1 MELKFRTLEA
11 EEIDCRVAQ
20 IAGNW
25 LTLLLYKD
33 ARVDQNI
40 LDETVGAMNWQKKYL
55 RDNANCIVEIWD
67 TDKEQ
72 WVSKE
77 DTGTESFSE
86 AEKGLAS
93 DSFKRACF
101 NWGIGRELYTAPSIF
116 ILSKKEMGKK
126 TKKLD
131 ENGEEIYEPEFFQK
145 DNGKY
150 DTKTRFHV
158 DLIRYDNKKNITDL
172 VIKDHKGNTR
182 FASVTKETEK
192 ELLYNMHTLLDLIKD
207 KEEHDKKFKKENL
220 YQFYGVENET
230 QLGYKDTLKA
240 IELLEKKDK

>member
-11 EEIDCRVAQ
+11 EEIDCRVSQ
-20 IAGNW
+20 IASNW

-40 LDETVGAMNWQKKYL
+40 LDETIGAMNWQKKYL
-55 RDNANCIVEIWD
+55 RDNANCVVSIWD

-101 NWGIGRELYTAPSIF
+101 NWGIGRELYTSPSIIIF
-116 ILSKKEMGKK
+116 PKKEMGKK

-131 ENGEEIYEPEFFQK
+131 ENGEPTYEPEFFQK
-145 DNGKY
+145 ENGKY
-150 DTKTRFHV
+150 DTKTRFNV
-158 DLIRYDNKKNITDL
+158 DLIRYDDRKNITDL
-172 VIKDHKGNTR
+172 IIKDNKGNTR
-182 FASVTKETEK
+182 FASLTKETEK
-192 ELLYNMHTLLDLIKD
+192 ELLNNMHTLLDLIKD
-207 KEEHDKKFKKENL
+207 KEESDKKFKKENL
-220 YQFYGVENET
+220 YQFFGVENET
-230 QLGYKDTLKA
+230 QLRYKDMLKA
-240 IELLEKKDK
+240 IEMLKK

>member
-1 MELKFRTLEA
+1 MDLKFRTLEA
-11 EEIDCRVAQ
+11 EEIDCRVSQ
-20 IAGNW
+20 IASNW

-55 RDNANCIVEIWD
+55 RDNANCVVEIWD
-67 TDKEQ
+67 EDKKQ
-72 WVSKE
+72 WVAKE

-101 NWGIGRELYTAPSIF
+101 NWGIGRELYTSPSIF
-116 ILSKKEMGKK
+116 IFPKKEMGKK

-131 ENGEEIYEPEFFQK
+131 ENGESIYEPEFFQK

-150 DTKTRFHV
+150 DTKTRFKV
-158 DLIRYDNKKNITDL
+158 DLIKYDSKKNITDL
-172 VIKDHKGNTR
+172 VIKDNKGNTR
-182 FASVTKETEK
+182 FAQVTKETEK
-192 ELLYNMHTLLDLIKD
+192 ELLSNMKKLMDLIKD
-207 KEEHDKKFKKENL
+207 KEEKDKKFKKENL
-220 YQFYGVENET
+220 FKYFGVENET

-240 IELLEKKDK
+240 IVMLNDK

>member
-1 MELKFRTLEA
+1 MDLKFRTLEA
-11 EEIDCRVAQ
+11 EEIDCRVSQ
-20 IAGNW
+20 IASNW

-67 TDKEQ
+67 EDKKQ
-72 WVSKE
+72 WVAKE

-101 NWGIGRELYTAPSIF
+101 NWGIGRELYTSPSIF
-116 ILSKKEMGKK
+116 IFPKKEMGKK
-126 TKKLD
+126 TRQLD
-131 ENGEEIYEPEFFQK
+131 ENGEPIYEPEFFQK

-150 DTKTRFHV
+150 DTKTRFKV
-158 DLIRYDNKKNITDL
+158 DLIKYDSKKNITDL
-172 VIKDHKGNTR
+172 VIKDNKGNTR
-182 FASVTKETEK
+182 FAQVTKETEK
-192 ELLYNMHTLLDLIKD
+192 ELLSNMKKLMDLIKD
-207 KEEHDKKFKKENL
+207 KEEKDKKFKKENL
-220 YQFYGVENET
+220 FKYFGVDNET

-240 IELLEKKDK
+240 IVMLNK

>member
-11 EEIDCRVAQ
+11 EEIDCRVSQ
-20 IAGNW
+20 IASNW

-40 LDETVGAMNWQKKYL
+40 LDETVGAMNWQDKYS
-55 RDNANCIVEIWD
+55 RDNANCIVSIWD
-67 TDKEQ
+67 EDKKQ
-72 WVSKE
+72 WVEKE
-77 DTGTESFSE
+77 NTGTESFSE

-101 NWGIGRELYTAPSIF
+101 NWGIGRELYTTPNIF
-116 ILSKKEMGKK
+116 IFPMKEMGKK

-131 ENGEEIYEPEFFQK
+131 ENGEEIYEPEFYQK

-158 DLIRYDNKKNITDL
+158 DLIKYDDRKNITDL
-172 VIKDHKGNTR
+172 IIKDNKGNTR
-182 FASVTKETEK
+182 FASLTKSVEK
-192 ELLYNMHTLLDLIKD
+192 ELLENTQTLLKLIKE
-207 KEEHDKKFKKENL
+207 KESKDTKFKRINL
-220 YQFYGVENET
+220 FQFYGVENET
-230 QLGYKDTLKA
+230 QLGYKDTLNA
-240 IELLEKKDK
+240 IELLSKEK